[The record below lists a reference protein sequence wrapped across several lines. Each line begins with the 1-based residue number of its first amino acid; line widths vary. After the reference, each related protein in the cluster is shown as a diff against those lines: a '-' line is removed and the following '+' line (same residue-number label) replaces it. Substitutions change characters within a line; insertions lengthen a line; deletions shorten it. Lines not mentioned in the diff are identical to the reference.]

1 MSVRSWLTMI
11 LAVGDQD
18 SFVWMEE
25 EGPLFNYFPDNYMW
39 SSSVVM
45 GLMAGGQFGE
55 MHRWLEPLRDAES
68 DMQAWD
74 TAWVGMAA
82 QQEELA
88 SADLKEGYQL
98 SAGARYA
105 RAAAYRFIGERQMPP
120 GTDKLKRYTAAL
132 VSFDAAARYAPFP
145 IERVEIASPD
155 GPLPGYL
162 IPAGTQ
168 EPAPVVIFYSGLDV
182 TKEPLYL
189 FIREEFVRRGIS
201 VLVMDTPGVGAPL
214 RLRGVPS
221 RPDYEVPTAAIIDYL
236 EERTDIDSDRIGI
249 LGISLGGYYAPRAAA
264 FEPRIKACVAWGGV
278 WDYGALWKRRWET
291 RTKNISVGFFQLQW
305 VMGTATMEEALERV
319 QQYKLDGVMQRIT
332 QPLLM
337 LHGDHDLAIPV
348 EDARKAFAAA
358 GSADKQLRIFSEA
371 EGGAEHVQ
379 ADEPDAARQLIAD
392 WFAKRFG
399 TRTVLG

>member
-1 MSVRSWLTMI
+1 M
-11 LAVGDQD
+11 APAGE
-18 SFVWMEE
+18 FG
-25 EGPLFNYFPDNYMW
+25 GPLFNYFSDNYMW
-39 SSSVVM
+39 SSTVMM
-45 GLMAGGQFGE
+45 GLMAGGQLGE
-55 MHRWLEPLRDAES
+55 MHRWLEPLRHVEP

-74 TAWVGMAA
+74 KAWSGMAA
-82 QQEELA
+82 QQEDLA
-88 SADLKEGYQL
+88 SADLKNGYQL

-105 RAAAYRFIGERQMPP
+105 RAAAYRLLGERQMPL
-120 GTDKLKRYTAAL
+120 GADKFERYQAAL
-132 VSFDAAARYAPFP
+132 VTFDAAAQYAPFP

-168 EPAPVVIFYSGLDV
+168 EPAPVVIFYSGLDMS
-182 TKEPLYL
+182 KELLYL
-189 FIREEFVRRGIS
+189 IIREEFVRRDIS
-201 VLVMDTPGVGAPL
+201 VLAMDTPGVGTPL

-221 RPDYEVPTAAIIDYL
+221 RPDYEAPTAAIIEYL
-236 EERTDIDSDRIGI
+236 ERRTDIDPNRIGI

-264 FEPRIKACVAWGGV
+264 FEPRIKACAAWGGV

-291 RTKNISVGFFQLQW
+291 QTKKISVGFFQLRW
-305 VMGTATMEEALERV
+305 IMGTETMEEALKRV
-319 QQYKLDGVMQRIT
+319 QQYKLDGVMQRLT

-358 GSADKQLRIFSEA
+358 GSVDKQLRIFSES

-392 WFAKRFG
+392 WFAQRFG